1 MLNAAIK
8 PILVISHGRGFSE
21 VRPSW
26 IFTLL
31 NFIQRYSVDTLNLKF
46 LYVYL
51 VPSASVLRF
60 DPALSRREGGCALMG
75 FILNG
80 MPS

>member
-1 MLNAAIK
+1 MPNAVIK

-26 IFTLL
+26 VFPLL

-46 LYVYL
+46 LYAYL
-51 VPSASVLRF
+51 VPNASVLRF
-60 DPALSRREGGCALMG
+60 DPALARREGGVL
-75 FILNG
+75 
-80 MPS
+80 

>member
-1 MLNAAIK
+1 MPNAAIK
-8 PILVISHGRGFSE
+8 PILGISHGRGFSE

-26 IFTLL
+26 VFPPL

-51 VPSASVLRF
+51 VPSASVLGF
-60 DPALSRREGGCALMG
+60 GPTLSRRGVL
-75 FILNG
+75 
-80 MPS
+80 